1 MFKRITEEN
10 NQPTLQQTDTIRMT
24 TGGVQTRMTNDV
36 LTVVKRL
43 TCAKITKFLAKR
55 QNKRTLRNYIVLNCN
70 DLLARVQIRLG
81 VKLPARNKEK
91 SQTLRHK

>member
-10 NQPTLQQTDTIRMT
+10 NQPTPQQIVTTRMT

-43 TCAKITKFLAKR
+43 TCVKITKFLAKR
-55 QNKRTLRNYIVLNCN
+55 QNKRTLKNYIVLNCN
-70 DLLARVQIRLG
+70 DLLVRVQIRLG

>member
-10 NQPTLQQTDTIRMT
+10 NQPTLQQTVTTRMT

-43 TCAKITKFLAKR
+43 TCVKITKFLAKR

-70 DLLARVQIRLG
+70 DLLVRVQIRLG